1 MAEEEERSGRNLIAC
16 LARHVQSPPSS
27 CRQHQTIFRRI
38 FFGTQ
43 HDIKTGSEQ
52 TLFVYLVTLKKALPY
67 VQKFMIRYKL
77 AIVQYLL
84 LFP

>member
-1 MAEEEERSGRNLIAC
+1 MAEEEERTGRNLIAC

-52 TLFVYLVTLKKALPY
+52 TLFIYLVVAKNYAQDAFQDQLTTQGIESGSLG
-67 VQKFMIRYKL
+67 
-77 AIVQYLL
+77 
-84 LFP
+84 

>member
-1 MAEEEERSGRNLIAC
+1 MAEEEERTGRNLIAC

-52 TLFVYLVTLKKALPY
+52 TLFVYLVVAKNQIKKVTLD
-67 VQKFMIRYKL
+67 
-77 AIVQYLL
+77 
-84 LFP
+84 

>member
-1 MAEEEERSGRNLIAC
+1 MAEEEERTGRNLIAC

-52 TLFVYLVTLKKALPY
+52 TLFVYSVVAKKLQRKLPLI
-67 VQKFMIRYKL
+67 KNGTSNIDH
-77 AIVQYLL
+77 AIAI
-84 LFP
+84 